1 MKKQKKSIPMI
12 AFTVDMQENG
22 LHTYVMNV
30 KEKKLINYLNGY
42 AHALQSAYQGLSEGG
57 IPIGAAL
64 IVEDEVVATGY
75 NKRVQMNSSIRHGET
90 DCIENAGRLSSKVY
104 SKSVLYTTLS
114 PCTMCAGTILLY
126 KIPTV
131 VIGENETFQ
140 ESESWLKSNGVNLIV
155 LDDFET
161 KTMFQQWCQDNPDLW
176 NEDIGI

>member
-75 NKRVQMNSSIRHGET
+75 IQSLCFIRHF
-90 DCIENAGRLSSKVY
+90 LH
-104 SKSVLYTTLS
+104 VLCVQGLFFFIKFQRWSLERMKLFRRAS
-114 PCTMCAGTILLY
+114 PG
-126 KIPTV
+126 
-131 VIGENETFQ
+131 
-140 ESESWLKSNGVNLIV
+140 
-155 LDDFET
+155 
-161 KTMFQQWCQDNPDLW
+161 
-176 NEDIGI
+176 

>member
-1 MKKQKKSIPMI
+1 MDHLYGYSF
-12 AFTVDMQENG
+12 A
-22 LHTYVMNV
+22 LH
-30 KEKKLINYLNGY
+30 
-42 AHALQSAYQGLSEGG
+42 AAYKGLSEGG
-57 IPIGAAL
+57 IPIGACL
-64 IVEDEVVATGY
+64 VVDDEVIAAGY
-75 NKRVQMNSSIRHGET
+75 NKRVQMGSSIRHGET

-140 ESESWLKSNGVNLIV
+140 ESENWLKSHGVNLIV

-161 KTMFQQWCQDNPDLW
+161 KTMFQKWCQENPDLW